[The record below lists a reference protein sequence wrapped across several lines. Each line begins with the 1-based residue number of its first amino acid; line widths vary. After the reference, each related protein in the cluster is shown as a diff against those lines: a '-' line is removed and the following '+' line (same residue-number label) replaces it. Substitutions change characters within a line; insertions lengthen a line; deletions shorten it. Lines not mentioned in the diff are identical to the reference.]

1 MIRRPPRSTLFP
13 YTTLFRSPVRNMV
26 RAQRYGHVLGLAE
39 DLVAPAAALAARARG
54 LGAAEGLAQV
64 AHVLAVDE
72 AHAGLDGGGHA
83 VGAAHALGPDV
94 AGQAEIGRA
103 SCRERV

>member
-13 YTTLFRSPVRNMV
+13 YTTLFRSPRFSLSLSLVARSDAPVRNMV

-83 VGAAHALGPDV
+83 VGA
-94 AGQAEIGRA
+94 R
-103 SCRERV
+103 S